1 MSRPDRRAAIDHWT
15 HSQWAASRLR
25 ASCTVFCER
34 LLGHVL
40 VEAQSREQPVE
51 FSILVLQLLQP
62 VEFGRAHTLV
72 SPTQLVER
80 LLANPERPPHRHD
93 GFPTVCL
100 LQRGRD
106 LLLRKPT
113 LLHRQPALPR
123 AALSKIVHAAS
134 GPVWW
139 CNVTRQAQSSRALPL
154 LSDTCVCA
162 CGVSQ

>member
-1 MSRPDRRAAIDHWT
+1 MSRPDRRAAIGHWT

-25 ASCTVFCER
+25 AICTVFCEH

-51 FSILVLQLLQP
+51 FDH
-62 VEFGRAHTLV
+62 AHTLV
-72 SPTQLVER
+72 SPTQPVEC
-80 LLANPERPPHRHD
+80 LLANPERPLHRHD

-134 GPVWW
+134 GPVGGATSPVRRNRSAP
-139 CNVTRQAQSSRALPL
+139 CRRNLTLVFVPAESANDLTFGLGLPVTS
-154 LSDTCVCA
+154 
-162 CGVSQ
+162 